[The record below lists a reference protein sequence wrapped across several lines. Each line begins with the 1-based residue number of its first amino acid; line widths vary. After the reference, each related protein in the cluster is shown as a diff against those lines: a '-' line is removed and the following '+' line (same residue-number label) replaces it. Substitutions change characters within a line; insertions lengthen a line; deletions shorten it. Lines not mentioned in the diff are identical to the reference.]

1 MDFGPARAFDE
12 QDLINAIVAEDVE
25 RDSEKKNKRQT
36 WKKRVLYMV
45 LG

>member
-12 QDLINAIVAEDVE
+12 QDLINAIATEDAE
-25 RDSEKKNKRQT
+25 RDPEKNKRET
-36 WKKRVLYMV
+36 WTKRVLYMV